1 MTDQVRLSSV
11 RVLQEPHKG
20 LRGQPAP
27 AATGRPAGTDGG
39 N

>member
-11 RVLQEPHKG
+11 HVLQEPHKG